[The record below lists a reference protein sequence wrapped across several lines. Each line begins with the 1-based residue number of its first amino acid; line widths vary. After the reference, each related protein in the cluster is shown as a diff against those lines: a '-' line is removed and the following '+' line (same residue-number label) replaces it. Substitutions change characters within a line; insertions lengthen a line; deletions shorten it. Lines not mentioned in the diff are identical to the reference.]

1 MKIPELQVP
10 PDNPLLTSSG
20 NHVTALKAP
29 ILITVK
35 RELSYLTKARVE
47 HRMLFIMY
55 VYLLCLTF
63 LKYWMPFAVHC
74 DCIKKCRFTSLTL
87 KMLSKHKRTHHRK
100 SLWNKQWAHYFSD
113 LLYAVGFQQSLQ
125 PSSAQPEPKGIQP
138 KMKGALVKLVQIV
151 IVC

>member
-63 LKYWMPFAVHC
+63 LKY
-74 DCIKKCRFTSLTL
+74 
-87 KMLSKHKRTHHRK
+87 
-100 SLWNKQWAHYFSD
+100 
-113 LLYAVGFQQSLQ
+113 
-125 PSSAQPEPKGIQP
+125 
-138 KMKGALVKLVQIV
+138 
-151 IVC
+151 